1 MSDKFTFHGKTYE
14 VDENGTNIRIL
25 TKDNVVAGNGIDI
38 TDDPNGDGI
47 IVETDLGLSIS
58 GGQLCM
64 TFEKEV

>member
-1 MSDKFTFHGKTYE
+1 MSDKFTFRGKIYE
-14 VDENGTNIRIL
+14 VSDSGTNIRVL

-38 TDDPNGDGI
+38 TDDANGDGI
-47 IVETDLGLSIS
+47 VIETDLGLSVS